1 MKKLLELCL
10 RWRLLVAVFVALV
23 VTLGVRNALRL
34 PIDAV
39 PDITNVQVQVL
50 TTVPALGP
58 VDVERTVTFP
68 VESAMS
74 GIPGVEEIRSVSRF
88 GLSAVTI
95 VFEEGTD
102 LLRARQLVSERLT
115 EARDALP
122 PGVQPELGPMS
133 TGLGEILQ
141 FEVRSDRMCA
151 PGAPDTDACHTA
163 MELRSL
169 LDWFIA
175 VDLRSVP
182 GVVEVNSFGGELKT
196 YEVEVLPDRLRALGV
211 SLSDL
216 FEALEENN
224 AAAGGGY
231 LVRAGEQLLVRG
243 EGRVQ
248 SLDEIGE
255 VLIDTRED
263 SGVPIR
269 VRDVARVHFAPMLR
283 QGAVTRDGRG
293 EVVTGIVM
301 MLVGANGREV
311 VDAAKAR
318 LSHLAPSMPEGVRI
332 EVFYDRAEL
341 VDRTIRTVATN
352 LAEGALFVIGVLFL
366 LLGSVRGGL
375 IVAAAIPFAMLVAF
389 TAMQALG
396 LSGNL
401 MSLGAI
407 DFGIVVDGSII
418 VVESAVVHLAAAA
431 HGRGRPLSYE
441 EAAEVVLAS
450 TLDVRRAALF
460 GEAIIVLVYVPL
472 LTLAGVEGKM
482 FKPMALT
489 VLFALGGAFVA
500 SLTFVPVLVATFM
513 RQKPEEK
520 EPLLIR
526 LLHRVYPRLLG
537 PVMRWPK
544 LVAVLCLVALAL
556 CGLLGSR
563 MGAEFIPRLDEG
575 AIAVQILRL
584 PSVSLEESVQG
595 STRFERVLRQ
605 FPEVVTVI
613 SKTGRAEIAT
623 DPMGVEISDCIVML
637 RPPSEWQTAHT
648 REELIARMQERLTRE
663 LPGMGFSFSQPIEL
677 RMSELISGSR
687 SDVAITI
694 YGDDLADL
702 ERMSLAVQAAV
713 RRVPGATDV
722 RGEQLAGLPTL
733 EVAVDRAVAAR
744 YGVRVRDA
752 LDAIEAIGG
761 RPVGDVYEGQV
772 RYRMQVRLPASLR
785 EDLEQLEM
793 LPVSGAR
800 GVLVPLGQ
808 VASLEI
814 VDSPASVSREAV
826 RRRTIVEV
834 NVRGRDLAGF
844 VAEAQERVRSNVDLT
859 PGTVLDWGGQF
870 ENLTAATE
878 RLAIAVPLALALIFV
893 LLYMAFGE
901 VKTSLLIYLNVP
913 FAAVGGVVLL
923 AARGMHFS
931 ISAAVG
937 FIALFGIAVLNGVVL
952 LTTIKKLR
960 AQGCSAE
967 EAARQGAESRLR
979 AVVMTAGVAAL
990 GFFPMALSSS
1000 AGAEVQRPL
1009 ATVVIGG
1016 LVSAT
1021 FLTLFV
1027 LPALYAWLFR
1037 RDAGTDPDG
1046 EPVSA
1051 PIAGS
1056 ATSSHEPISDVP
1068 SATLASSPSVA
1079 GSTAEADPDTGEGMR
1094 P

>member
-1 MKKLLELCL
+1 MKTILELCL
-10 RWRLLVAVFVALV
+10 KWRVLVLVGVALV
-23 VTLGVRNALRL
+23 IAIGARAASRL

-50 TTVPALGP
+50 TDVPALGP
-58 VDVERTVTFP
+58 VDIERTITFP

-74 GIPGVEEIRSVSRF
+74 GLPDVEEIRSISRF

-102 LLRARQLVSERLT
+102 LLRARQLVSERLLQ
-115 EARDALP
+115 ARDALP
-122 PGVQPELGPMS
+122 EGVQPEMGPLS
-133 TGLGEILQ
+133 TGLGEVLQ
-141 FEVRSDRMCA
+141 FEVRSDRMCPSDDQDSA
-151 PGAPDTDACHTA
+151 DCHTP

-169 LDWFIA
+169 LDWFVA
-175 VDLRSVP
+175 VELRGVP

-196 YEVEVLPDRLRALGV
+196 YEIEVIPDRLRAMHV
-211 SLSDL
+211 SLSQL
-216 FEALEENN
+216 YRALEENN
-224 AAAGGGY
+224 SAAGGGY

-248 SLDEIGE
+248 SLEDIAEII
-255 VLIDTRED
+255 IDTRED
-263 SGVPIR
+263 TGVPVR
-269 VRDVARVHFAPMLR
+269 VRDVARVRFAPMLR

-301 MLVGANGREV
+301 MLIGANGREV
-311 VDAAKAR
+311 VDAAKQR
-318 LSHLAPSMPEGVRI
+318 LERLAPSLPDGVEI
-332 EVFYDRAEL
+332 EIFYDRSEL

-352 LAEGALFVIGVLFL
+352 LAEGALFVVGVLFL
-366 LLGSVRGGL
+366 LLGSLRGGL
-375 IVAAAIPFAMLVAF
+375 IVAAAIPFAMLIAF
-389 TAMQALG
+389 TAMEAMG

-418 VVESAVVHLAAAA
+418 VVENAVVQMATTA
-431 HGRGRPLSYE
+431 RGRERPMTYR
-441 EAAEVVLAS
+441 EACDVVLSS

-472 LTLAGVEGKM
+472 LTLAGIEGKM

-513 RQKPEEK
+513 RGHTEERD
-520 EPLLIR
+520 PFLVR
-526 LLHRVYPRLLG
+526 LLHQVYPRLLAAT
-537 PVMRWPK
+537 MRVPK
-544 LVAVLCLVALAL
+544 LIATVCVVALAVTI
-556 CGLLGSR
+556 GVGSQ

-575 AIAVQILRL
+575 ALAVQILRL
-584 PSVSLEESVQG
+584 PSVSLEESVAG

-605 FPEVVTVI
+605 FPEVISVI

-623 DPMGVEISDCIVML
+623 DPMGVEISDVIVTL
-637 RPPSEWQTAHT
+637 LPRDQWQTAHT
-648 REELIARMQERLTRE
+648 REDLIAAMSARLE
-663 LPGMGFSFSQPIEL
+663 ALLPGQGYSFSQPIEL
-677 RMSELISGSR
+677 RMAELISGSR

-694 YGDDLADL
+694 YSEDLAAL
-702 ERMSLAVQAAV
+702 ERMSIAVQGAV
-713 RRVPGATDV
+713 RQIPGATDV

-733 EVAVDRAVAAR
+733 EVTVNRAAAAR

-761 RPVGDVYEGQV
+761 RSVGEVYEGQV
-772 RYRMQVRLPASLR
+772 RYRMQVRLPRALR
-785 EDLEQLEM
+785 DDIEQLRL
-793 LPVSGAR
+793 LPVSGVR

-808 VASLEI
+808 IATLDV
-814 VDSPASVSREAV
+814 VDSPASISREAV
-826 RRRTIVEV
+826 RRRTVVEV

-844 VAEAQERVRSNVDLT
+844 VAEAQERVNAEVQRP
-859 PGTVLDWGGQF
+859 PGTVIAWGGQF
-870 ENLTAATE
+870 ENLQAASL
-878 RLAIAVPLALALIFV
+878 RLAVAVPLALTLIFV

-901 VKTSLLIYLNVP
+901 LRTSLLIYLNVP

-923 AARGMHFS
+923 ALRGMPFS

-952 LTTIKKLR
+952 LTTVKKLR
-960 AQGCSAE
+960 AKGRSAE
-967 EAARQGAESRLR
+967 EAAREGAESRLR
-979 AVVMTAGVAAL
+979 AVAMTASVAAL
-990 GFFPMALSSS
+990 GFLPMALSSG

-1027 LPALYAWLFR
+1027 LPTLYGWLFR
-1037 RDAGTDPDG
+1037 ERSD
-1046 EPVSA
+1046 
-1051 PIAGS
+1051 I
-1056 ATSSHEPISDVP
+1056 ATSAEGAPPHETS
-1068 SATLASSPSVA
+1068 
-1079 GSTAEADPDTGEGMR
+1079 E
-1094 P
+1094 